1 MALTGT
7 TRTGEKAN
15 QILLTT
21 KRRLAYTLRAM
32 ASPLMMTA
40 VGSMG
45 TAITTQSSGIACARN
60 LFEIMN
66 DIENNP
72 NGNDKKYLVSNL
84 EIVRK
89 LFESLFT

>member
-1 MALTGT
+1 MAPSGT

-32 ASPLMMTA
+32 ASPLMMTV
-40 VGSMG
+40 VGLMG
-45 TAITTQSSGIACARN
+45 TVITTQSSGIVCARN

-66 DIENNP
+66 EVENNRD
-72 NGNDKKYLVSNL
+72 GNDNKYLVSNL
-84 EIVRK
+84 EIARK
-89 LFESLFT
+89 VFESLFT